1 MKIKANLTLVMF
13 SLLALA
19 PGGFSQERP
28 PAIPAS
34 AEAARPAKSIEG
46 TTWAGTDSDG
56 DFYEYTFLPGGR
68 LRYKTNTEREELV
81 TFEDKEDI
89 WAQNGPIVIILIQK
103 FSSQIGF
110 LRGDR
115 ISGQA
120 WNVKERRWTWEVKE
134 KSGPG
139 K

>member
-1 MKIKANLTLVMF
+1 MKIKANLTLVIF

-19 PGGFSQERP
+19 PGGFSQGRP
-28 PAIPAS
+28 PAILAS
-34 AEAARPAKSIEG
+34 AEAAGPAKSIEG
-46 TTWAGTDSDG
+46 TTWTGTDSDG

-68 LRYKTNTEREELV
+68 LRYKTNTERKELV
-81 TFEDKEDI
+81 TFEDKENV
-89 WAQNGPIVIILIQK
+89 WAQNGPIVIILVQNY
-103 FSSQIGF
+103 SSQIGF

-120 WNVKERRWTWEVKE
+120 WNFKARRWTWEVKE